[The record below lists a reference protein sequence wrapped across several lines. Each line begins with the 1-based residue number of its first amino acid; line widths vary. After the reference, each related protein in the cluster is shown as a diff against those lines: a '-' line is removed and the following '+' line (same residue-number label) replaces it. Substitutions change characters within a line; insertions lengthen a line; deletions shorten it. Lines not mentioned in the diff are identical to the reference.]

1 MGGYQDISVYTV
13 CVSAETA
20 YKCVQVKTKAKPNG
34 QAASQPAG
42 QASGGGNIQATRNT
56 RSVTSFTFKPI
67 WTII

>member
-34 QAASQPAG
+34 QPAG